1 MAHKDTQ
8 EIKQPKLGVIG
19 WLRYAWT
26 QLTSMSTAIFL
37 LLLLAVG
44 AVPGSIFP
52 QRSVDASKVTQYKT
66 DHPDTF
72 PILDKFQLFD
82 VYSSVWFSAI
92 YLLLFISLIGCVIP
106 RARAHW
112 RHWRSA
118 PPRTPANFRRLPESG
133 TVEAAGSWSASDAMD
148 RAAALLKKRGYRV
161 DLRPGEGGRP
171 ASIGAERGMI
181 KELGNLLFH
190 ISLIGVLVAVAIG
203 GMYGYR
209 GQRIIVE
216 GETFVNTL
224 VSYDTFSPG
233 SKFTADKL
241 SPYTVTL
248 NKFNVQFD
256 RDSTAHYGQPLAF
269 DAQVTT
275 NNGKGTV
282 SNQSLK
288 VNSPLEL
295 GNDRV
300 YLVGNGYAPIVTV
313 KDGKGNVS
321 FQGPVVAVPQDGMYT
336 SLFVLK
342 VPDASPQQLAF
353 SGFLLPTTARNSE
366 NVSFSADPDP
376 FAPTLTIN
384 SYEGDLGLNTGKP
397 QNVYVLD
404 TSSLKELNNRK
415 LGNGI
420 VLKPNQTVTLP
431 NGRGSITFTDLKRYI
446 AVDVHHDPGQG
457 LALVSATLALVSLIA
472 SLFIARRRLW
482 LTFSEGDNGTL
493 NISYGLLARGEDPRL
508 GHEATAVRDLLTK
521 HFTAETEAPA

>member
-1 MAHKDTQ
+1 MAHAQSD
-8 EIKQPKLGVIG
+8 EIKQPRLGPVG
-19 WLRYAWT
+19 WLRFAWT

-37 LLLLAVG
+37 LLLLAVA

-52 QRSVDASKVTQYKT
+52 QRSIDASKVTQYKT

-72 PILDKFQLFD
+72 PLLDKIQMFD
-82 VYSSVWFSAI
+82 VFSSVWFSAI

-106 RARAHW
+106 RARVHY

-118 PPRTPANFRRLPESG
+118 PPRTPARLDRLPEHGLVSAP
-133 TVEAAGSWSASDAMD
+133 AADPTTAAEQ
-148 RAAALLKKRGYRV
+148 AAALLKKRGYRV
-161 DLRPGEGGRP
+161 DVRPAQDGRP
-171 ASIGAERGMI
+171 ASIGAERGML

-190 ISLIGVLVAVAIG
+190 VSLIGVLVAVAIG
-203 GMYGYR
+203 GMFGYK

-224 VSYDTFSPG
+224 ISYDAFSPG
-233 SKFTADKL
+233 SKFTADNLK
-241 SPYTVTL
+241 PYSITL
-248 NKFNVQFD
+248 NKFTVQFD
-256 RDSTAHYGQPLAF
+256 RDSQAHYGQPLAF

-275 NNGKGTV
+275 KDANGTV
-282 SNQSLK
+282 SNRSLK
-288 VNSPLEL
+288 VNEPLSF
-295 GNDRV
+295 GQDSV
-300 YLVGNGYAPIVTV
+300 YLVGNGYAPVITV
-313 KDGKGNVS
+313 KDGKGNIS
-321 FQGPVVAVPQDGMYT
+321 FQGPVVAVPQDKMYT

-342 VPDASPQQLAF
+342 VPDSSPSQLAF
-353 SGFLLPTTARNSE
+353 SGFLLPTTARNSQ

-376 FAPTLTIN
+376 FSPTLTIN

-397 QNVYVLD
+397 QNIYVLD
-404 TSSLKELNNRK
+404 TSTLKELNNRK

-457 LALVSATLALVSLIA
+457 LAFASAAVALLSLIA

-482 LTFSEGDNGTL
+482 LTFAEGENGGL
-493 NISYGLLARGEDPRL
+493 DIGYGLLARGEDPRL
-508 GHEATAVRDLLTK
+508 AHEAKAIRELLTK
-521 HFTAETEAPA
+521 NFSAETDARA